1 MPASPATSPTYK
13 NDKGY
18 IGPALAGTGK
28 RFNAAW
34 VYHWL
39 KDPQALRPGTIEP
52 NQHMTDDEARS
63 LTAFLMSLKS
73 GGAQG
78 GDEEMKPVLIA
89 VCAVTLLMAGC
100 SHKSKQPAPLQATAT
115 GTAIVESSG
124 GKQIGYIGMPL
135 DQPVV
140 VQVNDASGSAVA
152 GAAVYFSG
160 PAGVSFTPA
169 AALTDSSGQVTS
181 TVSLGQQAGRYKLVA
196 STRDASG
203 KNIELT
209 LDEIA
214 LGYQQTVGAQLNA
227 QYCVRCHDPE
237 STPLRVSN
245 MDNLSVKPHPFT
257 EGDTLNKM
265 SDADLVAII
274 SHGGP
279 GVEQIAADAAL
290 GIHAFQ
296 ERHRCAGVVHSRG
309 GRSTLRSRRAGVCA
323 EVSRS

>member
-1 MPASPATSPTYK
+1 
-13 NDKGY
+13 
-18 IGPALAGTGK
+18 
-28 RFNAAW
+28 
-34 VYHWL
+34 
-39 KDPQALRPGTIEP
+39 
-52 NQHMTDDEARS
+52 
-63 LTAFLMSLKS
+63 
-73 GGAQG
+73 
-78 GDEEMKPVLIA
+78 MKPVLIA
-89 VCAVTLLMAGC
+89 VCAVTLLMSGC
-100 SHKSKQPAPLQATAT
+100 SRKSNRPAPLQSSAA

-124 GKQIGYIGMPL
+124 GKQIGYAGMLL

-140 VQVNDASGSAVA
+140 VQVNDASGNGVA

-160 PAGVSFTPA
+160 PSGVSFTPA

-181 TVSLGQQAGRYKLVA
+181 AVQLGQQAGRYKLIA
-196 STRDASG
+196 NTRDASG
-203 KNIELT
+203 KNIGLT
-209 LDEIA
+209 IDEIA

-279 GVEQIAADAAL
+279 ALNKSPQMPPWGYTLDKSDIAALVSYIRAVADPPY
-290 GIHAFQ
+290 
-296 ERHRCAGVVHSRG
+296 EAGGLVY
-309 GRSTLRSRRAGVCA
+309 AQK
-323 EVSRS
+323 

>member
-1 MPASPATSPTYK
+1 
-13 NDKGY
+13 
-18 IGPALAGTGK
+18 
-28 RFNAAW
+28 
-34 VYHWL
+34 
-39 KDPQALRPGTIEP
+39 
-52 NQHMTDDEARS
+52 
-63 LTAFLMSLKS
+63 
-73 GGAQG
+73 
-78 GDEEMKPVLIA
+78 MKPLVIA

-124 GKQIGYIGMPL
+124 GKQIGYAGMPL

-140 VQVNDASGSAVA
+140 VQVNDASGNGIA

-160 PAGVSFTPA
+160 PSGVSFTPA
-169 AALTDSSGQVTS
+169 ATLTDSSGQVTS
-181 TVSLGQQAGRYKLVA
+181 TVELGQQPGRSKILA
-196 STRDASG
+196 STRDKSG
-203 KNIELT
+203 KAIDISI
-209 LDEIA
+209 DEIA

-237 STPLRVSN
+237 STPQRVSN

-279 GVEQIAADAAL
+279 ALNKSPQMPPWGYTLSKGDIAALVSYIRAVADPPYEA
-290 GIHAFQ
+290 
-296 ERHRCAGVVHSRG
+296 G
-309 GRSTLRSRRAGVCA
+309 GRVYAQK
-323 EVSRS
+323 